1 MSIWIWVTVLYI
13 IVVGIF
19 VFCHIQDLNEFYD
32 SEQELRTM
40 GSVLLTDGLKQAKLT
55 LLSPILCEACNGFTI
70 SPMVAPGVT
79 TPSRERSK
87 VLK

>member
-32 SEQELRTM
+32 SEQD
-40 GSVLLTDGLKQAKLT
+40 S
-55 LLSPILCEACNGFTI
+55 
-70 SPMVAPGVT
+70 
-79 TPSRERSK
+79 
-87 VLK
+87 